1 MIKYSTNHR
10 STLLGLA
17 MTIALAVQPALGADA
32 NDTPPTDKA
41 SNALYW
47 QGQSALKQS
56 DWSTALQR
64 FVELEKLLRKN
75 EPKSVDA
82 ALYWEAYTL
91 VQAKRTAEAK
101 NAIERLRR
109 EFPDSRWSRE
119 ADALVAQMQPAPK
132 LAPGVVDDDLT
143 DVALQALLSAPP
155 ERALPLLKKVL
166 ASDRSIKTKK
176 RALFV
181 LSQLE
186 TDDAMN
192 VVLDTAK
199 NSREP
204 ELRRESIR
212 MLGIS
217 GRKSAIEALS
227 GLYASSN
234 TAEEKRGVIEAWLI
248 ADRED
253 LVLKSARDESDPAVR
268 RKAIET
274 LGAMG
279 ASDELRQLFD
289 TTKDADNRRAIIHSL
304 GVAGNTTALTSI
316 AGNTSLPQNERV
328 EALRSLGIAGDHG
341 GDKALLDLYATADTP
356 ALRDAVLQGLL
367 ISGDA
372 DAVSKLYQNARST
385 EEKKALLRILTTM
398 DDDKA
403 IEILEQELGQP
414 EKKQ

>member
-1 MIKYSTNHR
+1 MATPR

-17 MTIALAVQPALGADA
+17 IALALAVGPALAAGE
-32 NDTPPTDKA
+32 NDTPPSDKA

-47 QGQSALKQS
+47 QAQAALKQS

-75 EPKSVDA
+75 EPKSVDS

-91 VQAKRTAEAK
+91 TQAKRTAEAK
-101 NAIERLRR
+101 GVIERLRR
-109 EFPDSRWSRE
+109 EFPESRWSRD
-119 ADALVAQMQPAPK
+119 ADALLAQMQPAAK
-132 LAPGVVDDDLT
+132 IDPGMADDDLA
-143 DVALQALLSAPP
+143 DIALQGLLNAPP

-166 ASDRSIKTKK
+166 ASQRSIKVKK

-181 LSQLE
+181 LSQLD
-186 TDDAMN
+186 TDEAMN

-199 NSREP
+199 NAREP
-204 ELRRESIR
+204 ELRNEAIR

-217 GRKSAIEALS
+217 GEKTAIERLTEI
-227 GLYASSN
+227 YSSSDS
-234 TAEEKRGVIEAWLI
+234 ADVKADVIEAWLI
-248 ADRED
+248 AGRKD
-253 LVLKSARDESDPAVR
+253 LVLKTARDESNPALR

-289 TTKDADNRRAIIHSL
+289 ATQDAGNRRALIQSL

-316 AGNTSLPQNERV
+316 AGNTTLPQSERI
-328 EALRSLGIAGDHG
+328 EAMRSLGIAGDRG
-341 GDKALLDLYATADTP
+341 GQTALVDLYAKADTP

-367 ISGDA
+367 IAGDA
-372 DAVSKLYQNARST
+372 DAVTKLYRNARST
-385 EEKKALLRILTTM
+385 DEKKALLRILTAM
-398 DDDKA
+398 GDDKA
-403 IEILEQELGQP
+403 IDVIEQELGQP
-414 EKKQ
+414 EKR